1 MDLIMI
7 QCPHCG
13 YSKEMERQKIPQ
25 GTRVINCPK
34 CKKSFEFD
42 ISASA
47 PAPEVSDEFH
57 FDRAAKPEPDVKYCS
72 SCGTRI
78 NVEAVNCPQCGS
90 RTASVADSQG
100 VSKVALLLITFF
112 LGGIGGHKFYQKKY
126 LIGILYMVFFWTYI
140 PGIVSLIEFIIY
152 ACKDEAELKR
162 RYPQAS
168 GLAVV
173 ISCVLLVVVIA
184 VIGIIAAI
192 AIPQFVSYQHRAH
205 DSIASSD
212 LRICKTLAESYYI
225 DHLVYPVQRGELDCS
240 TSEDVALY
248 YFNLGGDDYQIVS
261 FHDEGQT
268 AYLTSSETADVDEYD
283 RYDIVREIRDNYGE
297 NLLVSR
303 FHFVE

>member
-1 MDLIMI
+1 MI
-7 QCPHCG
+7 ECPHCG
-13 YSKEMERQKIPQ
+13 YSKEMERHKIPSA
-25 GTRVINCPK
+25 TKVVNCPK
-34 CKKSFEFD
+34 CKESFPFD
-42 ISASA
+42 SSY
-47 PAPEVSDEFH
+47 PPVNDDTDDEFR
-57 FDRAAKPEPDVKYCS
+57 FDRAIKPEPEVKYCS

-78 NVEAVNCPQCGS
+78 NIEAVKCPQCGG
-90 RTASVADSQG
+90 RTSSTAVGQG

-126 LIGILYMVFFWTYI
+126 LQGILYMIFFWTYI
-140 PGIVSLIEFIIY
+140 PGIVALIEFIIY

-162 RYPQAS
+162 RYPQVS

-173 ISCVLLVVVIA
+173 ISCVLMVVVIA

-192 AIPQFVSYQHRAH
+192 AIPQFVSYQNKAH

-212 LRICKTLAESYYI
+212 LKICKTLAESYYI
-225 DHLVYPVQRGELDCS
+225 DHMVYPVQQGDLDCS
-240 TSEDVALY
+240 TSEDVVLY

-283 RYDIVREIRDNYGE
+283 RYDIVQEIRDNYGE